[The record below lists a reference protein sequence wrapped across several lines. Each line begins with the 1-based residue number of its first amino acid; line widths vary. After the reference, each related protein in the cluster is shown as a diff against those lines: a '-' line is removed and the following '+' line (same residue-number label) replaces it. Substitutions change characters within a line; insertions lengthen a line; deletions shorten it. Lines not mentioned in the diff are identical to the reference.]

1 MNNSTT
7 HTKDRTITRTLS
19 LLLAGLM
26 MFGLFGTLPLYGCS
40 GGDTTPVA
48 TPGKDALQ
56 NATPGSDDAG
66 QPTAE
71 ITAEPTHT
79 GMHGRAIANTVESG
93 TDSDTETGIFI
104 L

>member
-7 HTKDRTITRTLS
+7 HTKDRTIKRTLS

-26 MFGLFGTLPLYGCS
+26 MFGLFGMLPLYGCS

-56 NATPGSDDAG
+56 NATPESDK
-66 QPTAE
+66 T
-71 ITAEPTHT
+71 
-79 GMHGRAIANTVESG
+79 
-93 TDSDTETGIFI
+93 
-104 L
+104 

>member
-7 HTKDRTITRTLS
+7 HTKDRIMTRTLS

-48 TPGKDALQ
+48 TPGKDAMQ
-56 NATPGSDDAG
+56 NAATEAPTTM
-66 QPTAE
+66 PTAE
-71 ITAEPTHT
+71 PETSASPDRDAMQNAATEAPTEI
-79 GMHGRAIANTVESG
+79 GRASCRERV
-93 TDSDTETGIFI
+93 
-104 L
+104 